1 MVEDKKFYWIKLK
14 DDFMSGDTIDFLMGQ
29 KNGAEYVVLYQMLC
43 LKTKN
48 TNGELGT
55 QVEKLLLNI
64 TMIKYKETV
73 NILALIQ

>member
-43 LKTKN
+43 LKNKKHKWRTRN
-48 TNGELGT
+48 TSGRN
-55 QVEKLLLNI
+55 
-64 TMIKYKETV
+64 YC
-73 NILALIQ
+73 